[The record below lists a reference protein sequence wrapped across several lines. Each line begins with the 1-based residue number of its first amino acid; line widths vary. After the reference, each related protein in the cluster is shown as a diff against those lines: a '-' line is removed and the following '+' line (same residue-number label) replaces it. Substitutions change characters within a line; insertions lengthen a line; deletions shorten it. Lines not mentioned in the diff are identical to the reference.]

1 MKYSYTNA
9 QFIEAVKNSL
19 SVAQVAQTLGI
30 KPAGG
35 NYVTIKNKIKE
46 LNLDTSHFTGR
57 GWNVGNRYKPVKQAQ
72 PLSEILIKDSTFI
85 NTYHL
90 KERILKA
97 GLKQNKCECCGISI

>member
-9 QFIEAVKNSL
+9 QFKEAVKNSL

-30 KPAGG
+30 KPADG

-57 GWNVGNRYKPVKQAQ
+57 EWNVGNRYKPVKQAQ
-72 PLSEILIKDSTFI
+72 PLSEIFGKSLNFYK
-85 NTYHL
+85 Y
-90 KERILKA
+90 
-97 GLKQNKCECCGISI
+97 ISFKRAYFKSRFKTK